1 MNAVGV
7 VHSRSTLVQFPIFLS
22 FSRQSRLGKPI
33 CSLKE
38 TADRP
43 SLFNSPKDFHQLTVS
58 SIRSDE
64 NGRRRPP
71 WRSSAS
77 RRTSEDE
84 NETPPQSSNG
94 EKSNSSNQEEI
105 IAMFRRIQSAI
116 SKDETVKTK
125 RNSNLSEDKTSPES
139 VLEVL
144 RKSRKQVK
152 GDAEKTSNKE
162 GGKVLTRRR
171 RVAKKEEQVQ
181 KSPPLADLKP
191 TRLPSKFV
199 KRSPIP
205 SPSTQRERMLEL
217 NNEANLKPTRLPSKF
232 VKRSPIPSP
241 STQRERIIKL
251 NDEASQA
258 RAGRK
263 ELKLPRIEEMKL
275 TELKDLAKSR
285 GLKGYSKLKKSELI
299 ELLRS

>member
-1 MNAVGV
+1 MNAVVV
-7 VHSRSTLVQFPIFLS
+7 VHSHSTLVQFPFFLS
-22 FSRQSRLGKPI
+22 FSGQSRLGKPI

-38 TADRP
+38 TADGP
-43 SLFNSPKDFHQLTVS
+43 SLFDSQNDFRRLTVS
-58 SIRSDE
+58 SMRYDE
-64 NGRRRPP
+64 NRRRSSP
-71 WRSSAS
+71 WRISAS

-84 NETPPQSSNG
+84 NETPQSSNG

-105 IAMFRRIQSAI
+105 IAMFRRIRSAI
-116 SKDETVKTK
+116 SKDDSVKTK

-152 GDAEKTSNKE
+152 GDADKTSNKE
-162 GGKVLTRRR
+162 GYKVLKRRR
-171 RVAKKEEQVQ
+171 GVAKKKERVQ
-181 KSPPLADLKP
+181 KSPLVGDLKP

-205 SPSTQRERMLEL
+205 SPSTPRERILDL
-217 NNEANLKPTRLPSKF
+217 NGEAYLKPTRLPSKF

-241 STQRERIIKL
+241 STPRERILEL
-251 NDEASQA
+251 NNEASQA

>member
-1 MNAVGV
+1 MNAVV
-7 VHSRSTLVQFPIFLS
+7 FVHSYSTLVQFPFFLS
-22 FSRQSRLGKPI
+22 FSRQSRLGKRI
-33 CSLKE
+33 SSLKE
-38 TADRP
+38 TADGP
-43 SLFNSPKDFHQLTVS
+43 SLFDSQNDFCRLTVS

-64 NGRRRPP
+64 NGRRSSP

-77 RRTSEDE
+77 RRTSEDD
-84 NETPPQSSNG
+84 NETPQSSNG

-116 SKDETVKTK
+116 SKDDSVKTK

-139 VLEVL
+139 ILEIL

-152 GDAEKTSNKE
+152 GDADKTSNKE
-162 GGKVLTRRR
+162 GYKVLTRRR
-171 RVAKKEEQVQ
+171 GVAKKKEQVQ
-181 KSPPLADLKP
+181 KSPL
-191 TRLPSKFV
+191 V
-199 KRSPIP
+199 G
-205 SPSTQRERMLEL
+205 
-217 NNEANLKPTRLPSKF
+217 NLKPTRLPSKF

-241 STQRERIIKL
+241 STPRERIPEL
-251 NDEASQA
+251 NNEAYLKPTRLPSKFVKRSPIPSPSTPRERILELNNEASQA
-258 RAGRK
+258 SAGRK

-285 GLKGYSKLKKSELI
+285 GFKGYSKLKKSELI

>member
-1 MNAVGV
+1 MNAVVV
-7 VHSRSTLVQFPIFLS
+7 VHSHSTLVQFPFFLS

-77 RRTSEDE
+77 RRTPEDE
-84 NETPPQSSNG
+84 NETPQSSNG

-116 SKDETVKTK
+116 SKDESVKTK

-144 RKSRKQVK
+144 RKSRKQMK

-162 GGKVLTRRR
+162 GDKVLTRRR
-171 RVAKKEEQVQ
+171 RVTKKEKQLQ
-181 KSPPLADLKP
+181 KSPPVADLKP

-217 NNEANLKPTRLPSKF
+217 NNEAYLKPTRLPSKF
-232 VKRSPIPSP
+232 VKRLPIPSP
-241 STQRERIIKL
+241 SSPRERILKL

>member
-1 MNAVGV
+1 MIAAVVV
-7 VHSRSTLVQFPIFLS
+7 VHSHSTLVEFPFFLS
-22 FSRQSRLGKPI
+22 RSRQSRLGKPI
-33 CSLKE
+33 FSLKE

-43 SLFNSPKDFHQLTVS
+43 SLFDPPKDFHQLTVS

-84 NETPPQSSNG
+84 NETPQSSNG
-94 EKSNSSNQEEI
+94 EKSNSSNPEEI

-116 SKDETVKTK
+116 SKDESVKTK
-125 RNSNLSEDKTSPES
+125 RNSNLSKDKTSPES

-152 GDAEKTSNKE
+152 GDVDKTSNKE
-162 GGKVLTRRR
+162 GDKVLTRRR
-171 RVAKKEEQVQ
+171 GVAKKEEQVQ
-181 KSPPLADLKP
+181 KSPLVGDLKP

-205 SPSTQRERMLEL
+205 SPSTPRERMLEL
-217 NNEANLKPTRLPSKF
+217 NNEAYLKQTRLPSKF

-241 STQRERIIKL
+241 STPTERILEL
-251 NDEASQA
+251 NNEASQP

-263 ELKLPRIEEMKL
+263 EFKLPRIEDMKL

>member
-1 MNAVGV
+1 MIAAVVV
-7 VHSRSTLVQFPIFLS
+7 VHSHSTLVEFPFFLS
-22 FSRQSRLGKPI
+22 RSRQSRLGKPI
-33 CSLKE
+33 FSLKE

-43 SLFNSPKDFHQLTVS
+43 SLFDPPKDFHQLTVS

-84 NETPPQSSNG
+84 NETPQSSNG
-94 EKSNSSNQEEI
+94 EKSNSSNPEEI

-116 SKDETVKTK
+116 SKDESVKTK
-125 RNSNLSEDKTSPES
+125 RNSNLSKDKTSPES
-139 VLEVL
+139 VLEAL
-144 RKSRKQVK
+144 HKSRKQVK
-152 GDAEKTSNKE
+152 DKTSNKE
-162 GGKVLTRRR
+162 GDKVLTRRR
-171 RVAKKEEQVQ
+171 GVAKKEEQVQ
-181 KSPPLADLKP
+181 KSPLVGDLKP

-205 SPSTQRERMLEL
+205 SPSTPRERMLEL
-217 NNEANLKPTRLPSKF
+217 NNEAYLKQTRLPSKF

-241 STQRERIIKL
+241 STPTERILEL
-251 NDEASQA
+251 NNEASQP

-263 ELKLPRIEEMKL
+263 EFKLPRIEEMKL